1 MIKVSEANLR
11 DIAQAGY
18 AGAASTNRK
27 ANEEALMILV
37 SDQCFRLATEQTAAP
52 DAHAPGFSAISA
64 SAQPCTRGQ
73 PPSFNGLNA

>member
-27 ANEEALMILV
+27 ANEEALMIFI

-52 DAHAPGFSAISA
+52 RRACA
-64 SAQPCTRGQ
+64 
-73 PPSFNGLNA
+73 